1 VKSKMQGR
9 TSIRTFSKFCFV
21 EDQKYTRFKSRDHVE
36 LLGTDKLEELKE
48 KENLKKE
55 SVTSSVLVYCSL
67 MRALR
72 ARA

>member
-1 VKSKMQGR
+1 M
-9 TSIRTFSKFCFV
+9 
-21 EDQKYTRFKSRDHVE
+21 RFKTRDHIE

-55 SVTSSVLVYCSL
+55 SVTSTGSVLVYCSL

-72 ARA
+72 ARACAIFVGKVRLYALNQCFVV